1 MSFSMKDSAVV
12 NSDGVK
18 ALGFFSVWF
27 LVVFAVDCSGYH
39 SSDEQHRSNT
49 NADKESLIVA
59 DGTVGSNAGSG
70 CRKVGYS
77 EAHVFLGN
85 VVSGEEALEEH
96 IAKTENR
103 EGLASRGVAGVRC
116 PRTELTSTNGSG
128 SSCLSWAGMTDL
140 LKLLKQN
147 HANRLAHFMP
157 VVLVPGIIGLVEG
170 RIHGH
175 GKVESSH

>member
-1 MSFSMKDSAVV
+1 MKDSAVV

-27 LVVFAVDCSGYH
+27 FVVFTVDCSGYH
-39 SSDEQHRSNT
+39 SSDEHHRSNT

-59 DGTVGSNAGSG
+59 DGIILSNAGSG

-85 VVSGEEALEEH
+85 VVSGEEALEEY

-103 EGLASRGVAGVRC
+103 EGLASRGVAGVSSRS
-116 PRTELTSTNGSG
+116 LKLSTNGFG
-128 SSCLSWAGMTDL
+128 SSCFLWAGMTDL
-140 LKLLKQN
+140 LKLLNQN
-147 HANRLAHFMP
+147 HADRLARFMP
-157 VVLVPGIIGLVEG
+157 VILVLDTIGLVEG
-170 RIHGH
+170 GNHGH
-175 GKVESSH
+175 GEVESSH